1 MTNRIKLAL
10 KLIFGYDIVVYE
22 EDTKI
27 VKLVI
32 NGNFDI
38 MGIKY
43 DYAVVKGHVF
53 KDNNGEIRY
62 FEDGDRWNVIFVI
75 KK

>member
-1 MTNRIKLAL
+1 MINRIKLAL

-22 EDTKI
+22 DNTKI

-43 DYAVVKGHVF
+43 DYEVVKGHVF

-62 FEDGDRWNVIFVI
+62 FEDDN
-75 KK
+75 K

>member
-1 MTNRIKLAL
+1 MINRIKLAL

-22 EDTKI
+22 DNTKI

-43 DYAVVKGHVF
+43 DYAIVKGHIF

-62 FEDGDRWNVIFVI
+62 FEDDNKWNVIFAI

>member
-1 MTNRIKLAL
+1 MINRIKLAL
-10 KLIFGYDIVVYE
+10 KLILGYNIVVYE
-22 EDTKI
+22 DNTKI

-43 DYAVVKGHVF
+43 DYAVVKGRVF

-62 FEDGDRWNVIFVI
+62 FEDINRNTR
-75 KK
+75 

>member
-1 MTNRIKLAL
+1 MINRINLAL

-22 EDTKI
+22 DNTKI

-43 DYAVVKGHVF
+43 DYAIVKGHIF

-62 FEDGDRWNVIFVI
+62 FEDDN
-75 KK
+75 K

>member
-1 MTNRIKLAL
+1 MINRIKLAL
-10 KLIFGYDIVVYE
+10 KLMLGYNIVVYE
-22 EDTKI
+22 DNTKV

-43 DYAVVKGHVF
+43 DYAVVKGYVF

-62 FEDGDRWNVIFVI
+62 FEKDNRYD
-75 KK
+75 KKPR

>member
-1 MTNRIKLAL
+1 MINRIKLAL
-10 KLIFGYDIVVYE
+10 KLILGYNIVVYE
-22 EDTKI
+22 DRTKI

-38 MGIKY
+38 MGINY
-43 DYAVVKGHVF
+43 DYKVVKGHVF

-62 FEDGDRWNVIFVI
+62 FEDINRNTR
-75 KK
+75 